1 MIKVPKFTGEQL
13 ESLDKASL
21 ILLILELIHQIVQM
35 AERIQA
41 LEDQLAKNSGKPSS
55 SDGLK
60 KKLAP
65 KSLRESGQRPSGG
78 QKGHKGETLEMV
90 ATPDHVEKH
99 SLAECPH
106 CQTDLSATVA
116 QGVEKRQVFDLPP
129 IQIEVTEHQVEV
141 KCCPGCGQWVKGD
154 FPAAVSQP
162 VQYGNRVRAQVVYLS
177 QYHLLPMGRLR
188 QLMGDLWGHTPSEA
202 LIQTTNNHLA
212 RQIAPTLAAI
222 ETQLTAVP
230 VLHCDETGMRV
241 EGKLHWLHVAC
252 IDLLTYYRVHSK
264 CGQEAMTALG
274 ILAAFNGRVV
284 HDGWVSYFQL
294 ENCAHALC
302 NAHHLRELR
311 FIFEQYQEPWAQS
324 MSHLLK
330 EIYTEVQGTRD
341 HTAALASSR
350 IAHYEAHYYDILRQG
365 FAAHAADASASLKK
379 PGRPKRSPSEN
390 LLARLYQ
397 YKTETL
403 SFMVNLRVPLDNNL
417 AERDLCMMKVKQ
429 KISGTFRTLAGA
441 ETFCAIR
448 SYLSTA
454 RKQGVNVFYA
464 LYDAFWVPPL
474 SLPLNPQ
481 PEQLR
486 REN

>member
-1 MIKVPKFTGEQL
+1 MSKMPKFTAEQL
-13 ESLDKASL
+13 ESLDKTSL
-21 ILLILELIHQIVQM
+21 ILLILEVSQQM

-41 LEDQLAKNSGKPSS
+41 LEDQLAKNSANSGKPPS

-60 KKLAP
+60 KKPAP
-65 KSLRESGQRPSGG
+65 KSLRESGKRPSGG

-99 SLAECPH
+99 SLVECPH
-106 CQTDLSATVA
+106 CQTDLSTTVV

-129 IQIEVTEHQVEV
+129 IRIEVTEHQAEL
-141 KCCPGCGQWVKGD
+141 KCCPGCGQRVKGN

-188 QLMGDLWGHTPSEA
+188 QLMGDLWGHAPSEA
-202 LIQTTNNHLA
+202 LIQTTNNDLA

-222 ETQLTAVP
+222 KTQLTSAL
-230 VLHCDETGMRV
+230 VLRCDETGMRV

-252 IDLLTYYRVHSK
+252 TDFLTHYGVHSK
-264 CGQEAMTALG
+264 RGQEAMTALG
-274 ILAAFNGRVV
+274 ILAAFSGRAV
-284 HDGWVSYFQL
+284 HDGWVSYFKS

-311 FIFEQYQEPWAQS
+311 FIFEQYQEPWAQA
-324 MSHLLK
+324 MSDLLK
-330 EIYTEVQGTRD
+330 EIYAEVQATRD
-341 HTAALASSR
+341 HATALAPSR
-350 IAHYEAHYYDILRQG
+350 IDQYEARYHDILQQG
-365 FAAHAADASASLKK
+365 LAAHAADASAPAKK
-379 PGRPKRSPSEN
+379 RGRPKRSPAEN
-390 LLARLYQ
+390 LLARLHR

-403 SFMVNLRVPLDNNL
+403 SFMSDFRVPFDNNL
-417 AERDLCMMKVKQ
+417 AERDLRMMKVKQ

-441 ETFCAIR
+441 KTFCAIR

-454 RKQGVNVFYA
+454 RKQGVNVFHA
-464 LYDAFWVPPL
+464 LYAAFLGTPFTP
-474 SLPLNPQ
+474 SLKSQ
-481 PEQLR
+481 PE
-486 REN
+486 